1 MRGDAMDIVEF
12 AEQTCGA
19 KLYEWQKECLR
30 EMYKLCSKGK
40 VYILPSRYGTRIC
53 IDETTRK
60 ELIPNGTTNDFK

>member
-1 MRGDAMDIVEF
+1 MDIVEF

-19 KLYEWQKECLR
+19 KLYEWQKVCLR

-53 IDETTRK
+53 IDETTRE
-60 ELIPNGTTNDFK
+60 ELMLNGETDAVK

>member
-1 MRGDAMDIVEF
+1 MDIVEF

-19 KLYEWQKECLR
+19 KLYEWQKACLR

-60 ELIPNGTTNDFK
+60 ELMSNGQTDAIE